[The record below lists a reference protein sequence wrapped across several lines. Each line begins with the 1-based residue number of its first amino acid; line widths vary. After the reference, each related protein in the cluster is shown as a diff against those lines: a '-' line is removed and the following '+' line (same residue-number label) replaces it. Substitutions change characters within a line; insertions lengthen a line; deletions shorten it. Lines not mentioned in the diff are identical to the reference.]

1 MDDNI
6 DLNFESFDSLEH
18 FFGNHHIDHVE
29 LDVVNHNMEESEHSD
44 KEDRDLEEQKEEPK
58 DEQKEEPKDE
68 QKDEQK
74 EELKEEPKDELK
86 AEDLKEE
93 PKDEQKE
100 EELEYEDP
108 EEDDQEDEE
117 LEDEEP
123 EDEEPDYEDAEE
135 GEPEEGEPEEG
146 EPEEGEPEEGEPE
159 EGEPEEG
166 EPEEREPEEREPEE
180 GEGESEDYTEIINR
194 NLSYLN
200 DSNYLNSQIYHDVHE
215 NLQNIIIP
223 YLYQWDST
231 KENYYTHMVIQLLEN
246 EYSYREIYYIIGQYL
261 SFYSD
266 MAIDNIEID
275 MNIVRNIIR
284 NIYIR
289 NFYYNQ
295 INSHRLYHIFSSL
308 GFRRVD
314 TVSIFD
320 HIDGSDM
327 ESVKLTVSQ
336 DELNKIPTFEYQNLS
351 DEIKSFNDAC
361 SICKME
367 YLPTDEI
374 RHVKCN
380 HIFHKECIDPWL
392 LNENHKCPV
401 CREEV
406 ADHIAKIN

>member
-1 MDDNI
+1 
-6 DLNFESFDSLEH
+6 
-18 FFGNHHIDHVE
+18 
-29 LDVVNHNMEESEHSD
+29 
-44 KEDRDLEEQKEEPK
+44 
-58 DEQKEEPKDE
+58 
-68 QKDEQK
+68 
-74 EELKEEPKDELK
+74 
-86 AEDLKEE
+86 
-93 PKDEQKE
+93 
-100 EELEYEDP
+100 
-108 EEDDQEDEE
+108 
-117 LEDEEP
+117 
-123 EDEEPDYEDAEE
+123 
-135 GEPEEGEPEEG
+135 
-146 EPEEGEPEEGEPE
+146 
-159 EGEPEEG
+159 
-166 EPEEREPEEREPEE
+166 
-180 GEGESEDYTEIINR
+180 
-194 NLSYLN
+194 
-200 DSNYLNSQIYHDVHE
+200 
-215 NLQNIIIP
+215 
-223 YLYQWDST
+223 
-231 KENYYTHMVIQLLEN
+231 
-246 EYSYREIYYIIGQYL
+246 
-261 SFYSD
+261 

-289 NFYYNQ
+289 NFYHNQ

>member
-18 FFGNHHIDHVE
+18 FGNHHIDHVE
-29 LDVVNHNMEESEHSD
+29 LNVVNHNMEESEHSD
-44 KEDRDLEEQKEEPK
+44 KEDRNLEEQKEEPK

-68 QKDEQK
+68 QK
-74 EELKEEPKDELK
+74 EELKEELK
-86 AEDLKEE
+86 TEDLKEE

-123 EDEEPDYEDAEE
+123 EDEEPDYENAEE
-135 GEPEEGEPEEG
+135 GEPEEGDPEEGDPEEGEPEEG
-146 EPEEGEPEEGEPE
+146 EL
-159 EGEPEEG
+159 
-166 EPEEREPEEREPEE
+166 EE

>member
-123 EDEEPDYEDAEE
+123 EDEEPDYEDA
-135 GEPEEGEPEEG
+135 EEG

-401 CREEV
+401 CIEEV

>member
-1 MDDNI
+1 M
-6 DLNFESFDSLEH
+6 
-18 FFGNHHIDHVE
+18 
-29 LDVVNHNMEESEHSD
+29 
-44 KEDRDLEEQKEEPK
+44 
-58 DEQKEEPKDE
+58 
-68 QKDEQK
+68 
-74 EELKEEPKDELK
+74 
-86 AEDLKEE
+86 
-93 PKDEQKE
+93 
-100 EELEYEDP
+100 
-108 EEDDQEDEE
+108 
-117 LEDEEP
+117 
-123 EDEEPDYEDAEE
+123 
-135 GEPEEGEPEEG
+135 
-146 EPEEGEPEEGEPE
+146 
-159 EGEPEEG
+159 
-166 EPEEREPEEREPEE
+166 
-180 GEGESEDYTEIINR
+180 
-194 NLSYLN
+194 SYLN